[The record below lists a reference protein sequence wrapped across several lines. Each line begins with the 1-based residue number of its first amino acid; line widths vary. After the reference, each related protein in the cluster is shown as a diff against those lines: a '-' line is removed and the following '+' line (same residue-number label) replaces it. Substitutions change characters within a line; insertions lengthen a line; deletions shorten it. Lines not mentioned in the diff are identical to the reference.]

1 MPLYEYKC
9 PKCENEFDE
18 FLSLDE
24 YSPLRVCPEC
34 NAPSPRYI
42 TAAPQLQI
50 LQKSE
55 RIARERNEKAVF
67 DPKKFTRKHECSDSS
82 CKHDHKEEE
91 NKGVYQQISEGSRPW
106 MLG

>member
-9 PKCENEFDE
+9 PDCEDVFKEL
-18 FLSLDE
+18 LSLEE

-34 NAPSPRYI
+34 NAPSPRKI
-42 TAAPQLQI
+42 SAPKLQI
-50 LQKSE
+50 LRKNE
-55 RIARERNEKAVF
+55 RLARERNEKAIF
-67 DPKKFTRKHECSDSS
+67 DPKKITRKHECTDSN
-82 CKHDHKEEE
+82 CNHDHEEK